1 MNEIKAAAWGKTRQM
16 GKAKF
21 VMIRG
26 VLLWGITLAA
36 LFTAIELFSQR
47 SLQSSWLTVRLLVF
61 GIVGFFA
68 ANFQWDGN
76 ERKYAAFQQNSAP
89 SKSGGSGTGNSKS
102 GSKHAGPSRT
112 GKPKARRK

>member
-1 MNEIKAAAWGKTRQM
+1 MNEAKAAAWSRTRQM

-26 VLLWGITLAA
+26 VLLYSLSLTAV
-36 LFTAIELFSQR
+36 FTAIEWFSQQT
-47 SLQSSWLTVRLLVF
+47 LLSSWLTVRLLVF

-76 ERKYAAFQQNSAP
+76 ERGYAAYEQGKQ
-89 SKSGGSGTGNSKS
+89 SGRGGK
-102 GSKHAGPSRT
+102 KPAGKD
-112 GKPKARRK
+112 GRK